1 MLGFGQRSNPHRQA
15 QDAETRSEARSEA
28 RRILSALLTSAS
40 DTPESFNHLGGD
52 GIPAGEFR
60 LRISLTLETI

>member
-1 MLGFGQRSNPHRQA
+1 MLDFGQRSNPHRQA
-15 QDAETRSEARSEA
+15 QDAETRSEA